1 MRSALKARFLGGAA
15 ACISAHLGALAPTHL
30 RAQESVLL
38 PEVRVIATTP
48 LSGVGIER
56 EKVPAANFVLSGEEL
71 RPNEVANVTDAL
83 ETRIGGVNVNQAQG
97 NPFQPNLTY
106 RGFEAS
112 PLAGNPQGLAVYVNG
127 ARFNQPFG
135 DTVNWDLV
143 PSIAIHRMVLEG
155 SNPAFGL
162 NALGGSISVEMKNGF
177 NYRGAEMELSG
188 GSFGRINGSL
198 QYGRQIDN
206 VGVYAAVTGIGDD
219 GWRQF
224 SPSRL
229 AQFYGDIG
237 WRGNRGEVHFNVI
250 GAGNRLIGNGTAPVE
265 LLAVDR
271 SAVFTHP
278 DQTRNNYARLQLSGK
293 YELTDTWSLQGNA
306 YYGRLS
312 QRTKNGDATEAE
324 PCGGNPTILCL
335 DDDGPQLRNRIGSP
349 IPNFN
354 TASPYHLFPS
364 FAERFAEGGPY
375 AVLNR
380 TTTDT
385 QGYGATLQA
394 SNTGEL
400 FGRPNRFITGAS
412 FDGGSTRFSAST
424 EIGALTLDRGFEG
437 SGMIVDQPDGSIT
450 PVDVRIRNA
459 YYGLYFSN
467 VLDVTDRLSATLAG
481 RFNLAQVNMRDQIG
495 TALNGDH
502 TFSRFN
508 PGAGLAFKI
517 TPEVSVYGG
526 YSEAN
531 RAPTPAELSC
541 ADPAAPCSLT
551 NFFVGDPPLNQVV
564 ARTFEAGFR
573 GRFTPFNGA
582 TVHWNVG
589 VFRTQTEDDIMF
601 VSSEIIGRA
610 FFRNIGETRRQGIEA
625 GASIRT
631 ARWNAFIDYAF
642 LDATFQSA
650 LTLNSPENPSADA
663 DGRIFV
669 RPGDFLPGLPQ
680 HALKFGASYMVTDAW
695 KVGFTGRAVS
705 GKFLIGDELNLNPK
719 TDPYVLMNFV
729 TSYALTPKA
738 TIFGVVQNV
747 FNSKYASFG
756 TFSPVSDV
764 PILQVPGATD
774 PRSLSP
780 GAPLAFY
787 GGMRVKLN

>member
-1 MRSALKARFLGGAA
+1 MRSAFKAKLLGGAA
-15 ACISAHLGALAPTHL
+15 ACISAHWGALPPTDA
-30 RAQESVLL
+30 RAQDATIQL
-38 PEVRVIATTP
+38 PAITVIGTTP
-48 LSGVGIER
+48 LPGAEIPR
-56 EKVPAANFVLSGEEL
+56 EKVPAANYVLSGEEL

-83 ETRIGGVNVNQAQG
+83 ETRIGGVNLNQAQG

-127 ARFNQPFG
+127 SRFNQPFG
-135 DTVNWDLV
+135 DTVNWDLI

-177 NYRGAEMELSG
+177 NYRGAEMELMG

-206 VGVYAAVTGIGDD
+206 VGVYAAVTGLRED

-237 WRGNRGEVHFNVI
+237 WRGSRGEMHFNVI
-250 GAGNRLIGNGTAPVE
+250 GASNSLTGNGTAPVE

-324 PCGGNPTILCL
+324 PCEGDPTILCL

-354 TASPYHLFPS
+354 TASRYLLFPS

-380 TTTDT
+380 TATDT
-385 QGYGATLQA
+385 HGYGATLQA
-394 SNTGEL
+394 SNRDEL
-400 FGRPNRFITGAS
+400 FGRPNRFIMGAS

-437 SGMIVDQPDGSIT
+437 SGI
-450 PVDVRIRNA
+450 
-459 YYGLYFSN
+459 
-467 VLDVTDRLSATLAG
+467 DRRPAG
-481 RFNLAQVNMRDQIG
+481 RFDHAGRRKDPQRLLR
-495 TALNGDH
+495 ALLLQRARRHRPAVGDARR
-502 TFSRFN
+502 SLQ
-508 PGAGLAFKI
+508 PGAGQPARPDRHCAQRRPHVQPVQPGRGSGLQDHARGQRLRRVF
-517 TPEVSVYGG
+517 G
-526 YSEAN
+526 SE
-531 RAPTPAELSC
+531 PG
-541 ADPAAPCSLT
+541 AD
-551 NFFVGDPPLNQVV
+551 
-564 ARTFEAGFR
+564 
-573 GRFTPFNGA
+573 
-582 TVHWNVG
+582 
-589 VFRTQTEDDIMF
+589 
-601 VSSEIIGRA
+601 
-610 FFRNIGETRRQGIEA
+610 
-625 GASIRT
+625 
-631 ARWNAFIDYAF
+631 
-642 LDATFQSA
+642 
-650 LTLNSPENPSADA
+650 
-663 DGRIFV
+663 
-669 RPGDFLPGLPQ
+669 
-680 HALKFGASYMVTDAW
+680 
-695 KVGFTGRAVS
+695 TGRAVVRGS
-705 GKFLIGDELNLNPK
+705 GRALQPDQFLRRRPAAQPGRGAHARGRLPR
-719 TDPYVLMNFV
+719 
-729 TSYALTPKA
+729 ALHA
-738 TIFGVVQNV
+738 V
-747 FNSKYASFG
+747 
-756 TFSPVSDV
+756 
-764 PILQVPGATD
+764 
-774 PRSLSP
+774 
-780 GAPLAFY
+780 
-787 GGMRVKLN
+787 